1 MLITFDPTSI
11 NPKEMTHNIEIC
23 FEYKMFFHHFIKRL
37 LYNSSKLAIQ

>member
-1 MLITFDPTSI
+1 MLIAFEPTSI

-23 FEYKMFFHHFIKRL
+23 FGYTMFFHYFIKHL